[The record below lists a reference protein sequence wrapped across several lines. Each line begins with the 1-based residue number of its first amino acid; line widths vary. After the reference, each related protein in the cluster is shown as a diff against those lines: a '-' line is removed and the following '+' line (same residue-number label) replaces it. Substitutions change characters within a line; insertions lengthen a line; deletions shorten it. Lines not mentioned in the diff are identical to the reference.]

1 MMVITTS
8 VYIYAGV
15 FLSGLFLFMLFR
27 FILSAKNKQK
37 IKEYQGEISKSHSRI
52 LKLEVRNEK
61 LQHRIAEL
69 ESVLKSSHIQVPN

>member
-1 MMVITTS
+1 MVITTS
-8 VYIYAGV
+8 IYIYAAV
-15 FLSGLFLFMLFR
+15 FLTVLFLFMLIK

-61 LQHRIAEL
+61 LQHRITEL
-69 ESVLKSSHIQVPN
+69 ESLLKSAHIHVPN

>member
-1 MMVITTS
+1 MVITTS
-8 VYIYAGV
+8 IYIYAGV
-15 FLSGLFLFMLFR
+15 FLTVLFLFMLIK

-61 LQHRIAEL
+61 LQHRITEL
-69 ESVLKSSHIQVPN
+69 ESLLKSAHIHVSN